1 MNLAFS
7 ALIALEAARM
17 EQNIQVYQRAWAH
30 AQQEQLFAV
39 LKALVLSAS
48 TMRKIVKSILRTSL
62 NTP

>member
-17 EQNIQVYQRAWAH
+17 EKNIQVYQRALAH

-48 TMRKIVKSILRTSL
+48 TMRKIVKSILRKSL
-62 NTP
+62 NTS